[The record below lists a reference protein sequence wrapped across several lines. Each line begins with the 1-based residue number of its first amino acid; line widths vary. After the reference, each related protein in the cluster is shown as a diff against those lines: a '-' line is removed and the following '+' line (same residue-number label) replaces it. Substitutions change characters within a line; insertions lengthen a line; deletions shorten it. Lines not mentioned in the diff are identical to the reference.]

1 MGERTQLE
9 EAEKKV
15 SNAWWAALLS
25 AGVTVIFAFISL
37 GGEPVAGIDAWAF
50 LDVALILGL
59 AFGISRKSRI
69 CAVLLLVYFVGGKIL
84 MWTEAGNV
92 RGLPVALV
100 FMWYFAQGV
109 VGTFQYHGLTGS
121 RGGAPAAA
129 YRPAGGSRGTPWLVW
144 MILASVLLVGTG
156 GAWYFKS
163 TRQIEQSTAER
174 TPTQADI
181 QTAATTS
188 VGRLN
193 SVEMNGST
201 SPLSAAIVV
210 DERIMLVPCRGI
222 TPGAHLFVRMASRD
236 IQAKLETA
244 GEQTGL
250 CKLTLKEGGS
260 WPLQKAAG
268 APKVGDAVFAAS
280 FDPGGKVLISR
291 GEVKRVTQGSQGM
304 VIESS
309 ARAGSPVEGSPL
321 LDTTGRVLAIALEGQ
336 DTTLPAAWSANWP
349 ER

>member
-1 MGERTQLE
+1 MGERTDLE
-9 EAEKKV
+9 AAEKKV
-15 SNAWWAALLS
+15 SNAWWAALFS

-50 LDVALILGL
+50 LDVALLLGL
-59 AFGISRKSRI
+59 AFGVSRKSRS

-109 VGTFQYHGLTGS
+109 VGTFQYHGLVGS
-121 RGGAPAAA
+121 GREAPGAA
-129 YRPAGGSRGTPWLVW
+129 YRPAGGSGGTPWLVW

-174 TPTQADI
+174 IATQDDV

-210 DERIMLVPCRGI
+210 DERTALAPCRGI

-236 IQAKLETA
+236 IQAKLETVEQA
-244 GEQTGL
+244 GV

-260 WPLQKAAG
+260 WPLQKAIA

-280 FDPGGKVLISR
+280 FEPDGKVLVSR
-291 GEVKRVTQGSQGM
+291 GEVRKVTQGTQGV
-304 VIESS
+304 VIETS
-309 ARAGSPVEGSPL
+309 ARKGSPVEGSPI
-321 LDTTGRVLAIALEGQ
+321 LDTTGRVLAIAIEGQ
-336 DTTLPAAWSANWP
+336 DTALPAAWSTNWP